1 MLVPHCM
8 TGALGG
14 DGKESVDETTPA
26 EENNVP
32 TLLRSPSIHHLV
44 EGSPEEIE
52 EGHLT
57 EGSPAEVKQ
66 EHVADA
72 HGADA
77 VTSVDVCF
85 GG

>member
-1 MLVPHCM
+1 MIMPMLVHSEY
-8 TGALGG
+8 GALGG
-14 DGKESVDETTPA
+14 DGAESTDETAPA

-52 EGHLT
+52 ENHLT

-66 EHVADA
+66 EHLADVPCSTA
-72 HGADA
+72 A
-77 VTSVDVCF
+77 
-85 GG
+85 